1 MKLTIET
8 AQNGWVV
15 KESDEDFERLYCFS
29 YDSIA
34 GGDVESFSGLLC
46 HLTDTLGMVGSRY
59 DEKRICISV
68 KPGDKHQ
75 SHPDNAED

>member
-8 AQNGWVV
+8 AQNGWLV
-15 KESDEDFERLYCFS
+15 KESDQSFERLYCFS

-34 GGDVESFSGLLC
+34 GGDVQAFSDLLC
-46 HLTDTLGMVGSRY
+46 HLTDTLGMSGSRY
-59 DEKRICISV
+59 DAKRIYISV
-68 KPGDKHQ
+68 KTGDKHY

>member
-34 GGDVESFSGLLC
+34 GGDVEAFSSLLC
-46 HLTDTLGMVGSRY
+46 HLTDILGMVGSRY
-59 DEKRICISV
+59 DEKRIYISV
-68 KPGDKHQ
+68 KSGDKHH

>member
-15 KESDEDFERLYCFS
+15 KESDGDFERVYCFS
-29 YDSIA
+29 YDSVA
-34 GGDVESFSGLLC
+34 GGDVEAFSGLLWNVTELC
-46 HLTDTLGMVGSRY
+46 GMSGSRY
-59 DEKRICISV
+59 DEKRIYISV

-75 SHPDNAED
+75 SHPDNKE

>member
-15 KESDEDFERLYCFS
+15 KESDEVFERLYCFS

-34 GGDVESFSGLLC
+34 GGDVEAFSNLLC

-75 SHPDNAED
+75 SHPDNAEN

>member
-15 KESDEDFERLYCFS
+15 KESDESFERLYCFS

-34 GGDVESFSGLLC
+34 GGDVEAFSSLLC

-59 DEKRICISV
+59 DEKRICIFV